1 MTMPAITKP
10 LAFDRRTLLAAGLAS
25 VTLAP
30 VARATPA
37 EMAEAIRAFTG
48 GATPVPGRVTLDIPP
63 LTENGNAVPM
73 AVSVESPM
81 TPEDHV
87 TAIAVFNEKNPQP
100 HVATAFLGPRAGR
113 AGFQTRIRLADS
125 QIVTAVARM
134 SDGRFFTASTEV
146 VVTLA
151 ACLEG

>member
-1 MTMPAITKP
+1 MGPPPDARPI
-10 LAFDRRTLLAAGLAS
+10 DRRTVLGAAAGLLVLSA
-25 VTLAP
+25 ARP
-30 VARATPA
+30 VRATPA

-48 GATPVPGRVTLDIPP
+48 GASVIAGRVKLDIPP
-63 LTENGNAVPM
+63 LTENGNAVPL
-73 AVSVESPM
+73 AVTVESPM
-81 TPEDHV
+81 TTTDHV

-100 HVATAFLGPRAGR
+100 HVATATFGPRAGR

-125 QIVTAVARM
+125 QIVTAIARM
-134 SDGRFFTASTEV
+134 SDGRFFSDSAEV